1 MMSFEKARLY
11 SEFLAHYCGCYED
24 EVGNR
29 PCDNGA
35 LCDRC
40 HTKEAQELWEQIK
53 KDNDL

>member
-35 LCDRC
+35 VCDRC
-40 HTKEAQELWEQIK
+40 HTKDAQELWEKIK
-53 KDNDL
+53 KDNNL